1 MTDDQIT
8 DDDIKKWEGGDYKM
22 VHDLERAHNFRTYGG
37 AGRTLQGDAAR
48 RLRELIVYVEQLKS
62 DKHWLNEQ
70 LLAVRT
76 DLQLAEARNRER
88 S

>member
-8 DDDIKKWEGGDYKM
+8 DDDIKKWEGGDYNL

-48 RLRELIVYVEQLKS
+48 RLRELILYVEQLKS

-76 DLQLAEARNRER
+76 DLQLAEVRLRER

>member
-1 MTDDQIT
+1 MTDDQLIE
-8 DDDIKKWEGGDYKM
+8 K
-22 VHDLERAHNFRTYGG
+22 LERSHKFRTYGG
-37 AGRTLQGDAAR
+37 QGSTLQGTAAQ
-48 RLRELIVYVEQLKS
+48 RLRELTLYIEQLKS

-70 LLAVRT
+70 LLEVRT

>member
-1 MTDDQIT
+1 MTDDQLI
-8 DDDIKKWEGGDYKM
+8 EE
-22 VHDLERAHNFRTYGG
+22 LERSHKFRTYGG
-37 AGRTLQGDAAR
+37 QGYTLHGEAAQ
-48 RLRELIVYVEQLKS
+48 RLRELKLYIEQLKS

-76 DLQLAEARNRER
+76 DLQLAEVRLRER

>member
-1 MTDDQIT
+1 MTDDQLI
-8 DDDIKKWEGGDYKM
+8 E
-22 VHDLERAHNFRTYGG
+22 DLERAHNFRTYGG
-37 AGRTLQGDAAR
+37 AGRTLQGDAAQ
-48 RLRELIVYVEQLKS
+48 RLREMKLYIEQLKS

-70 LLAVRT
+70 LLEVRT

>member
-1 MTDDQIT
+1 VTDDQLI
-8 DDDIKKWEGGDYKM
+8 EE
-22 VHDLERAHNFRTYGG
+22 LERSHKFRTYGG
-37 AGRTLQGDAAR
+37 QGSTLHGDAAS
-48 RLRELIVYVEQLKS
+48 RLRELILYVEQLKS

-70 LLAVRT
+70 LLEVRT

>member
-1 MTDDQIT
+1 VTDDQLI
-8 DDDIKKWEGGDYKM
+8 EE
-22 VHDLERAHNFRTYGG
+22 LERAHNFRTYGG
-37 AGRTLQGDAAR
+37 AGRTLQGDAAQ
-48 RLRELIVYVEQLKS
+48 RLRELKLYIEQLKS

-70 LLAVRT
+70 LLEVRT

>member
-1 MTDDQIT
+1 VTDDQLI
-8 DDDIKKWEGGDYKM
+8 EE
-22 VHDLERAHNFRTYGG
+22 LERSHKFRTYGG
-37 AGRTLQGDAAR
+37 QGSTLQGTAAQ
-48 RLRELIVYVEQLKS
+48 RLRELTLYIEQLKS

>member
-1 MTDDQIT
+1 MTDNEIT
-8 DDDIKKWEGGDYKM
+8 DDDIKKWEGGDYNL

-48 RLRELIVYVEQLKS
+48 RLRELILYVEQLKEA
-62 DKHWLNEQ
+62 KHWLNEQ
-70 LLAVRT
+70 LLEVRT

>member
-1 MTDDQIT
+1 MTDEQLI
-8 DDDIKKWEGGDYKM
+8 EE
-22 VHDLERAHNFRTYGG
+22 LERSHKFRTYGG
-37 AGRTLQGDAAR
+37 QGSTLQGTAAQ
-48 RLRELIVYVEQLKS
+48 RLRKLTLYIEQLKS

-70 LLAVRT
+70 LLEVRT

>member
-1 MTDDQIT
+1 MTDNEIT
-8 DDDIKKWEGGDYKM
+8 DDDIKKWEGGDYNL

>member
-1 MTDDQIT
+1 MTDEQLI
-8 DDDIKKWEGGDYKM
+8 EE
-22 VHDLERAHNFRTYGG
+22 LERSHKFRTYGG
-37 AGRTLQGDAAR
+37 QGSTLQGTATQ
-48 RLRELIVYVEQLKS
+48 RLRELTLYIEQLKS

>member
-1 MTDDQIT
+1 MTDDQLI
-8 DDDIKKWEGGDYKM
+8 EE
-22 VHDLERAHNFRTYGG
+22 LERSHKFRTYGG
-37 AGRTLQGDAAR
+37 QGSTLQGTAAQ
-48 RLRELIVYVEQLKS
+48 RLRELTLYIEQLKS

-70 LLAVRT
+70 LLEVRT

>member
-1 MTDDQIT
+1 MTDDQLI
-8 DDDIKKWEGGDYKM
+8 EE
-22 VHDLERAHNFRTYGG
+22 LERSHKFRTYGG
-37 AGRTLQGDAAR
+37 QGYTLQGEAAQ
-48 RLRELIVYVEQLKS
+48 RLRELKLYIEQLKS